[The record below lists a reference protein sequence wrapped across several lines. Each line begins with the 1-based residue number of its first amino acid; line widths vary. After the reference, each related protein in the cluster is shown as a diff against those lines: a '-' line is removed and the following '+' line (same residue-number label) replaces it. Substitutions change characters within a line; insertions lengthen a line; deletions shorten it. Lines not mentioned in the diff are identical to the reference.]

1 MDIFGTTVTV
11 VHEIYTITVFIK
23 AVVKDT
29 KDYDVDKADIL
40 VKVEHEFLFLESF
53 IALFFGDDGALM
65 ASQQLPS
72 NLKRDVSNIL
82 HALKSC
88 LAEYG
93 LLAAKH
99 NILVDDAE
107 VAECEDTSTTV
118 AGKIT
123 SKSEWFKSKLLELK
137 DLKKRS
143 FDWALFDKDKLLD
156 ILLKYNQWTE
166 RLRQTMSLMLL
177 VSTRFGNAELKTFS
191 DSRAAK
197 DLGLQKVAKRQL
209 LAKATP
215 PDTFKAL
222 NGRIVEATDSMTDS
236 SLQVADYLDEW
247 ECTTR
252 MIVEYREY
260 SSSLVQA
267 TEMRNMKAVQEL
279 KAPIRNLAWL
289 LRSSALSDLNGK
301 SINETTNR
309 SMFTLECIGYID
321 QPDEHQIIF
330 LYQPPLSITNQ
341 NQVLEIIT
349 LHNLIKVGNCQFSLG
364 HRFFM
369 AYALA
374 TTILNVHG
382 SGWVHKDISSHGVTV
397 FPLKTSLVSGFNG
410 MDFDHTPYLTGWG
423 FARPELGGTELLQD
437 FEVEPNFYRHP
448 ARQGNPG
455 SAFTKEH
462 DIYALG
468 VVLLEIGLWKTISEL
483 FAKQIRIAEDKQE
496 LPPKE
501 TIRKWLVDLANM
513 DLAQRMGKTYA
524 SAVLACLSEGFGV
537 ERDDEHKTGLSVAF
551 REKVVD
557 AIKVGIVL

>member
-11 VHEIYTITVFIK
+11 IHEIYTITVFIK

-29 KDYDVDKADIL
+29 KNYDADKADIL
-40 VKVEHEFLFLESF
+40 AKVEHESLFLESF
-53 IALFFGDDGALM
+53 TALFFGDDGALM
-65 ASQQLPS
+65 ANEQLPI

-99 NILVDDAE
+99 NLLVDDAE
-107 VAECEDTSTTV
+107 VPESEDASTAV

-123 SKSEWFKSKLLELK
+123 SKSERFKSKMLELK
-137 DLKKRS
+137 DLKKRA

-156 ILLKYNQWTE
+156 ILVKYNQWTE

-177 VSTRFGNAELKTFS
+177 VSAVFGNAKLKTFS
-191 DSRAAK
+191 DSRAARN
-197 DLGLQKVAKRQL
+197 LGLQKVAKRQL
-209 LAKATP
+209 LAKETP

-222 NGRIVEATDSMTDS
+222 KGRILDATDSVKNS
-236 SLQVADYLDEW
+236 SLQVADYVDEW
-247 ECTTR
+247 ECTTK

-267 TEMRNMKAVQEL
+267 TEMRNTKALLEL

-289 LRSSALSDLNGK
+289 LRSSPLSDHDGE
-301 SINETTNR
+301 SINETTSR
-309 SMFTLECIGYID
+309 SMFTLECVGYID
-321 QPDEHQIIF
+321 QPDEHQAIF
-330 LYQPPLSITNQ
+330 LYQPPHSTASQ
-341 NQVLEIIT
+341 NQVVEIIT
-349 LHNLIKVGNCQFSLG
+349 LHNLIKVRNCQFSLG

-382 SGWVHKDISSHGVTV
+382 SGWVHKNISSHGVTV
-397 FPLKTSLVSGFNG
+397 FPIKTTVVSGSNG
-410 MDFDHTPYLTGWG
+410 KDFDHTPYLTGWG

-455 SAFTKEH
+455 STFTKEH

-501 TIRKWLVDLANM
+501 TIRKWLLDLANK
-513 DLAQRMGKTYA
+513 DLTQRMGKMYT
-524 SAVLACLSEGFGV
+524 SAVLVCLSGGFGV
-537 ERDDEHKTGLSVAF
+537 ESDDEHKTGLSVAF

-557 AIKVGIVL
+557 AIKVGMAL